1 MLLTCR
7 AAMAGLSGGLAALK
21 VAPAGESSCAGA
33 VAGIDAGQFCRLSED
48 RNRSLGGDRP
58 DVGRRTGLMIQSF
71 RSGPMCQVKSAVQ
84 GALDTRARIGVAAMC
99 AAESSRAAMA
109 NVRHLLWRQAT
120 LVAAGPAWGL
130 TWRSGAD
137 AGARVD

>member
-21 VAPAGESSCAGA
+21 VAPAGVSSCAGA

-71 RSGPMCQVKSAVQ
+71 RSGPMCQVKSAEQ
-84 GALDTRARIGVAAMC
+84 GALDTRARIAWLQCAPLKGLALRWPKSATYCGGRLLLSQPGRTSMWPGAAIGYRRS
-99 AAESSRAAMA
+99 SSR
-109 NVRHLLWRQAT
+109 
-120 LVAAGPAWGL
+120 
-130 TWRSGAD
+130 
-137 AGARVD
+137 